1 MITDK
6 SFLTSPIL
14 TIFQDTSTGQ
24 ESEEKMDKDEVKH
37 VTSQG
42 KKKRSKIQSTS
53 CDHLS
58 L

>member
-37 VTSQG
+37 VTP
-42 KKKRSKIQSTS
+42 
-53 CDHLS
+53 
-58 L
+58 